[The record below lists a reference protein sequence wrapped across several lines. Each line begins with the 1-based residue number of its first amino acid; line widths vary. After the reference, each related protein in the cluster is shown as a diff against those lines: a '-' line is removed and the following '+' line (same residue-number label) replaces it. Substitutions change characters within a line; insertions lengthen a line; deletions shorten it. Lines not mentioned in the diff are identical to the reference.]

1 MRRKERVIYE
11 EKEERGVLS
20 DYVFSFELIKQ
31 YPSLRSYIIKRQL
44 KKSLNDSILEL
55 FTNMKG

>member
-1 MRRKERVIYE
+1 VRRKERVIYE